1 MAGTIINDDL
11 NALLRIARPNLKE
24 TTIHNYMI
32 SIGKIHR
39 TLNKNSEKITTECL
53 RDSDKFTDY
62 VSNLKSDNTKKNAY
76 NIAVVFL
83 MAEQAKPTINENGDN
98 DNTTADLIKLYTK
111 ERDILNKKYTA
122 FTQTHEKSVKQA
134 ENWLSY
140 EELENIAKSYKN
152 TDYQKYAILTF
163 HLNIALR
170 NDLQSIK
177 VMNEK
182 QYEKTE
188 DKTMLNVIIKMTPKM
203 KLKTGLINED
213 YIIYLNNYKTSGA
226 YKEKIIIVPKI
237 LSPIIAKL
245 IQLNINKENSYL
257 VLNKGEAFKNNE
269 FTRYFNKIIAHTG
282 KKIST
287 TLLRNIVLSH
297 KYGDTVKEMKKV
309 ASDMCHSESTQKA
322 YIKY

>member
-1 MAGTIINDDL
+1 MRIISPL
-11 NALLRIARPNLKE
+11 
-24 TTIHNYMI
+24 
-32 SIGKIHR
+32 
-39 TLNKNSEKITTECL
+39 
-53 RDSDKFTDY
+53 
-62 VSNLKSDNTKKNAY
+62 
-76 NIAVVFL
+76 
-83 MAEQAKPTINENGDN
+83 
-98 DNTTADLIKLYTK
+98 
-111 ERDILNKKYTA
+111 LNKKYTA

-170 NDLQSIK
+170 NDLQTIK

-257 VLNKGEAFKNNE
+257 VLNKGEPFKNNE
-269 FTRYFNKIIAHTG
+269 FTRYFNKIVAHTG